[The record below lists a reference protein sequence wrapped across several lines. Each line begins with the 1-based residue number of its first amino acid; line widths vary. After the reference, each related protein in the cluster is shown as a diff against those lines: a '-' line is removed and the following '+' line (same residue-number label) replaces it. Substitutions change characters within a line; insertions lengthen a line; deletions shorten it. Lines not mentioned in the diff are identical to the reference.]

1 MRREGSWLIWERTW
15 SGVAPQGG
23 WVPRRHIPPACR
35 NSFNVYR
42 GYVRLYGAR
51 APLRLAEHIGG
62 LERQHADRLALLPER
77 LRHTFLRRRD
87 AAAKHEDA
95 LRWVIP
101 QPSLDEAAYRREDA
115 S

>member
-1 MRREGSWLIWERTW
+1 MTQDRAWLGDALQRC
-15 SGVAPQGG
+15 
-23 WVPRRHIPPACR
+23 WVPRRSIPPVRR

-42 GYVRLYGAR
+42 GYVRLYGDR
-51 APLRLAEHIGG
+51 APLRLAEQIGG

-77 LRHTFLRRRD
+77 LRHTFLRRSD

-101 QPSLDEAAYRREDA
+101 QPILDEAAYRREDA